1 MVLTESQ
8 QTRYL
13 NSNGF
18 SFLSKMSI
26 LDHTDNPGLLGEMAH
41 IKAEKENVQDKH
53 KISCNGK
60 EKSAQKMR
68 YQETNLTK
76 EV

>member
-1 MVLTESQ
+1 
-8 QTRYL
+8 
-13 NSNGF
+13 
-18 SFLSKMSI
+18 MSI
-26 LDHTDNPGLLGEMAH
+26 LDHTDNSGLLGEMAH

-60 EKSAQKMR
+60 EKKSAQKIR

-76 EV
+76 EVQDLYT